1 MKSEAQ
7 VDANRAGAPKCVPL
21 NGFAKVEG
29 VRAIREIQDAD
40 AHRHLG
46 PTAVV
51 ECLRRREIRRPCAV
65 DTAPSRLGRLQHLQL
80 MAQPK
85 DLEV

>member
-46 PTAVV
+46 PTAIV
-51 ECLRRREIRRPCAV
+51 ECLRRREIKDRVRSTRRRRGWDGCS
-65 DTAPSRLGRLQHLQL
+65 TYS
-80 MAQPK
+80 
-85 DLEV
+85 